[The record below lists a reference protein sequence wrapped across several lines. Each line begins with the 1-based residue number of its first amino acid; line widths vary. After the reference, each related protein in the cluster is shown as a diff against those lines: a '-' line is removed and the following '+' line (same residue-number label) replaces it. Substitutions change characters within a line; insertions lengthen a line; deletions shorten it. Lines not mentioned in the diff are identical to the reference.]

1 MKRRPFY
8 SVIALIFGLSIA
20 GGGLPAFAAET
31 SFTVTET
38 ISYEDVLSGDE
49 AADYDLNGDEGFA
62 TAPVARAEISA
73 PAGIARAEV
82 SAPTGVARFGPFVVI
97 NSHTVEVRG
106 VIDSRAPDQFRRAL
120 AAFPGVKQLRMV
132 ECPGS
137 EDDEANLALARQV
150 RRAGINTHV
159 PANGSIRSGGVEL
172 FLAGV
177 KRTSEPG
184 AQFGVHSWIDE
195 DGREAKDYAAN
206 DPVHSE
212 YISFYQ
218 DMGLQPERARAFYA
232 FTNSVAPSSGVHYMT
247 GSELARFGLT
257 N

>member
-8 SVIALIFGLSIA
+8 SVIALICGLSIA
-20 GGGLPAFAAET
+20 GGALPAHAADT

-38 ISYEDVLSGDE
+38 ITYEDVLEGD
-49 AADYDLNGDEGFA
+49 DDFA
-62 TAPVARAEISA
+62 PAPVEVA
-73 PAGIARAEV
+73 PSGLGRY
-82 SAPTGVARFGPFVVI
+82 GPFVVI

-106 VIDSRAPDQFRRAL
+106 IIDSRAPEQFRRAL
-120 AAFPGVKQLRMV
+120 AAHPGVKQLRMV

-137 EDDEANLALARQV
+137 EDDEANLALARLV

-184 AQFGVHSWIDE
+184 AQFGVHSWVDE
-195 DGREAKDYAAN
+195 FGREAKDYAAN

-232 FTNSVAPSSGVHYMT
+232 FTNSAAPASGVHYMT

>member
-20 GGGLPAFAAET
+20 GGGLPAIAAES

-49 AADYDLNGDEGFA
+49 AADYELNGDEDFA
-62 TAPVARAEISA
+62 TAPVARAEYNAPTGA
-73 PAGIARAEV
+73 PAG
-82 SAPTGVARFGPFVVI
+82 VARYGPFVVI

-120 AAFPGVKQLRMV
+120 AAYPGVKQLRMV

-184 AQFGVHSWIDE
+184 AQFGVHSWVDE

-206 DPVHSE
+206 DPVHRE

-247 GSELARFGLT
+247 GSELTRFGLT

>member
-1 MKRRPFY
+1 MKRAPLSFA
-8 SVIALIFGLSIA
+8 IALIFGLSIA
-20 GGGLPAFAAET
+20 GGGLPAIAADT

-38 ISYEDVLSGDE
+38 ISYDDVLE
-49 AADYDLNGDEGFA
+49 GDEGFA
-62 TAPVARAEISA
+62 DNPVTAA
-73 PAGIARAEV
+73 PAEATRFG
-82 SAPTGVARFGPFVVI
+82 RFGPFVVI

-106 VIDSRAPDQFRRAL
+106 VIDSQAPDQFRRAL
-120 AAFPGVKQLRMV
+120 LAYPGVKNLRMV

-137 EDDEANLALARQV
+137 EDDEANLALARLV

-177 KRTSEPG
+177 RRTSEPG

-195 DGREAKDYAAN
+195 FGREAKDYAAS

-232 FTNSVAPSSGVHYMT
+232 FTNSAAPASGVHYMT
-247 GSELARFGLT
+247 GHELARFGLT